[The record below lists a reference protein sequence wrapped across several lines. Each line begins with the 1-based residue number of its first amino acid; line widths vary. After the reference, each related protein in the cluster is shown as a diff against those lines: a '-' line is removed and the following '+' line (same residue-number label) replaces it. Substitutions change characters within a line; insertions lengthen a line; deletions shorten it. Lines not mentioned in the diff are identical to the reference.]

1 MSAVVF
7 YLRKQELK
15 TNSALTNIGN
25 MTGFIMCS
33 AVVYKGIE
41 TDDEQLRQ
49 LTEHEAGSMDVLINV
64 AGISHIAEEQ
74 GKCSIVLNNGNLI
87 FVNDDINSLI
97 TKLRQATSLV
107 SYQ

>member
-7 YLRKQELK
+7 YLRKQGLK
-15 TNSALTNIGN
+15 TNSVLMNTGN

-41 TDDEQLRQ
+41 TEDEELRQ
-49 LTEHEAGSMDVLINV
+49 LTEQEAGSMDVLINV
-64 AGISHIAEEQ
+64 AGISHIADEV
-74 GKCSIVLNNGNLI
+74 GRCSIVLNNGNLI
-87 FVNDDINSLI
+87 FVHDDINSLI
-97 TKLRQATSLV
+97 IKLRQATSLV